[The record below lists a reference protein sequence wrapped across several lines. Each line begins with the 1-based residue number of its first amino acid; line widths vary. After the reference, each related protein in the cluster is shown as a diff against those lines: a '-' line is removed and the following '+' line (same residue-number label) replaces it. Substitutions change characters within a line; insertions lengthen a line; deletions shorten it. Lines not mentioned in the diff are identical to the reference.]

1 MQLTG
6 QVETWASHTDVRNY
20 WGVTESQD
28 YNTKCDQMTNE
39 ELQSFVDKCHEPMRW
54 KVAEGFR
61 RRQYGQYGD
70 VINNSNTGDV
80 INHAGWFCAQR
91 RPGHALGW
99 LQAMYGN
106 ETMSIP
112 DLLILVDD
120 DTSVVRDLM
129 LSFSLVRVVHGVFF
143 SA

>member
-1 MQLTG
+1 MLLKHNIYTQLTG
-6 QVETWASHTDVRNY
+6 QIETWASHTDVRNY

-70 VINNSNTGDV
+70 VIN
-80 INHAGWFCAQR
+80 HAGWFCAQR

-106 ETMSIP
+106 GTMSIP
-112 DLLILVDD
+112 DILILVDD

-129 LSFSLVRVVHGVFF
+129 L
-143 SA
+143 

>member
-1 MQLTG
+1 MTHSTSQ
-6 QVETWASHTDVRNY
+6 HTDIRNY

-61 RRQYGQYGD
+61 RRQYGSVYGD
-70 VINNSNTGDV
+70 
-80 INHAGWFCAQR
+80 NHQAGWFCAQR

-143 SA
+143 LLR